1 MQKPGIPAQQMQRTG
16 TREQASEDWL
26 QGAGRT
32 VRRFAAPAGRACPDP
47 SARCAGR
54 RRSSATA
61 RWSWNNQPTK
71 AGSQSVI
78 SKLLPVEHMVHNQ
91 SIPLYLIL

>member
-1 MQKPGIPAQQMQRTG
+1 MCTADSIITVQPNPASTNHHHPGIMQKPGIPAQQMQRTG

-61 RWSWNNQPTK
+61 T
-71 AGSQSVI
+71 
-78 SKLLPVEHMVHNQ
+78 VE
-91 SIPLYLIL
+91 LE